1 MHKQNTIRLFTGTY
15 VDDELFRYIY
25 NDIKDDFAGATF
37 GKWVEPDNLH
47 FTYHFIGDIPI
58 DKLDELK
65 KNLSEITVKYNS
77 VLEFH
82 GISVFPNRKKP
93 RVLHIPVIN
102 D

>member
-47 FTYHFIGDIPI
+47 FTYHFIV
-58 DKLDELK
+58 E
-65 KNLSEITVKYNS
+65 SYQATS
-77 VLEFH
+77 
-82 GISVFPNRKKP
+82 S
-93 RVLHIPVIN
+93 
-102 D
+102 